1 LIDENVVLEMIGE
14 ILSAPS
20 EEGMKAF
27 IPQLIGHH
35 FTRGKGVEGDLAG
48 LALYKRVYR
57 STDNPATIAG
67 NVARVARAI
76 GRCRWFGVALSGNG
90 TDFKLTRREN
100 TDAVCYFGEG

>member
-1 LIDENVVLEMIGE
+1 LINENVVLEMIGE

-35 FTRGKGVEGDLAG
+35 FTRGKGIEGDLAR
-48 LALYKRVYR
+48 LTLYKGVYR
-57 STDNPATIAG
+57 STDNPATVAG
-67 NVARVARAI
+67 DVAGVARAI
-76 GRCRWFGVALSGNG
+76 GRCRGFGIALSGDG

-100 TDAVCYFGEG
+100 TDAVRYFGEG